1 MTKVEEK
8 NGKANNNSK
17 KDGAKSSPDAA
28 GGLSDVLAATSS
40 ICSIENGVLRYRGF
54 DVDELVGQVCFEE
67 VVYLLWFGRLPNEL
81 ELEEIKDGFLD
92 KAFLPEE
99 IIWIISRFCMTSHPI
114 SSVRTA
120 VSALALYDPDTD
132 FDTKI
137 SNYRKARR
145 LIARLPLIVTA
156 FDRMRAGEEPVAVSP
171 ELNLA
176 GNFLYTLT
184 GKMPKPLEVEAFDK
198 CLVMHAEH
206 ELNASTF
213 AARVTAATLSDMH
226 SAVTSAIGTLK
237 GPLHGGANQRV
248 MEMLI
253 EIGSIDR
260 VEDYI
265 DKKLKKKEKI
275 MGFGHRVYQNGDPR
289 AVHLKKL
296 SGELSSL
303 KKDSMYFDMS
313 AKIDEIVVSR
323 IGLLPNVDF
332 YSASV
337 YYYLDIPVDLYTPIF
352 ACSRIAGW
360 TAHIMEQ
367 YSNNKLIRPRA
378 KYIGPK
384 EQHVTPLAER

>member
-1 MTKVEEK
+1 MTKSEEK
-8 NGKANNNSK
+8 NVKANENSNK
-17 KDGAKSSPDAA
+17 NKSVEPPVTP
-28 GGLSDVLAATSS
+28 GGLADVLAVTSS
-40 ICSIENGVLRYRGF
+40 ICSIEDGVLRYRGF
-54 DVDELVGQVCFEE
+54 DVDELVGKVTFEE

-81 ELEEIKDGFLD
+81 ELEEIKSGFLD

-99 IIWIISRFCMTSHPI
+99 IIWLISRFCMTSHPI
-114 SSVRTA
+114 SSLRTA

-145 LIARLPLIVTA
+145 LIARLPLIVTS
-156 FDRMRAGEEPVAVSP
+156 FDRMRSGEEPMQINP
-171 ELNLA
+171 DLTLA
-176 GNFLYTLT
+176 GNFLYTLK
-184 GKMPKPLEVEAFDK
+184 GKLPKPLEIDAFDK

-253 EIGSIDR
+253 EIGSMDR
-260 VEDYI
+260 VESYI
-265 DKKLKKKEKI
+265 DTKLKRKEKI
-275 MGFGHRVYQNGDPR
+275 MGFGHRVYKNGDPR
-289 AVHLKKL
+289 AVHLKKM
-296 SGELSSL
+296 SQELATLKNDSL
-303 KKDSMYFDMS
+303 YYEMS
-313 AKIDEIVVSR
+313 AKIDDLVVSK
-323 IGLLPNVDF
+323 IGMLPNVDF

-337 YYYLDIPVDLYTPIF
+337 YYYLDIPIDIYTPIF
-352 ACSRIAGW
+352 ACSRVAGW

-384 EQHVTPLAER
+384 EQHVKPMSER